1 MVFWGF
7 IIFICRHENLF
18 LGLLLWVWVL
28 LDATILLAAKFSVCQ
43 NSDLLLRHSRWEHK
57 VKYLLPAIPMWN
69 SNILIAKVF
78 IGKMFFTFYF
88 KTCKNMIVLPPENY
102 LFFSE
107 RVIRYIEMWIPS
119 CLRQNSFIRHPVFFV
134 FFFVWQSFHWKNL
147 VNKLTDCLWYFS
159 SSLL

>member
-18 LGLLLWVWVL
+18 LGLLFWVWVL
-28 LDATILLAAKFSVCQ
+28 LDATILLAAKLSVCQ
-43 NSDLLLRHSRWEHK
+43 NSDLLLRYSRGEHK
-57 VKYLLPAIPMWN
+57 VKYLLPATSMWN
-69 SNILIAKVF
+69 SNILIAKIF
-78 IGKMFFTFYF
+78 IGKIF
-88 KTCKNMIVLPPENY
+88 NVLLPENY

-107 RVIRYIEMWIPS
+107 RVIRYIEMWIRS

-134 FFFVWQSFHWKNL
+134 LFIWQSFHSKNL